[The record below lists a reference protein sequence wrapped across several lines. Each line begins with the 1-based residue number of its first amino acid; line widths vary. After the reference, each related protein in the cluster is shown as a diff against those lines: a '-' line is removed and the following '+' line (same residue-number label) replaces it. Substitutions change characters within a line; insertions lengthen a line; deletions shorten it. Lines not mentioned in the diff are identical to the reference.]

1 MPKRFLGKNRSE
13 VSKMK
18 LVGIVGSNASLS
30 YNRRLLQY
38 IEKNYS
44 DKFDLTLIEIDQV
57 PLFNQSDDQTNSE
70 VIQSIHRQ
78 IEQADGVIIATPEH
92 NHTIP
97 AALKSLLEWLSFK
110 IHPLENKPVL
120 IVGASYYAQGSSR
133 AQLHLRQILNAP
145 GLHAMVM
152 PGHEFLLGNVKEAFD
167 EQGQL
172 KDEKTKALLTQTL
185 EKFQRFVR
193 LVTAIDKVELQ

>member
-13 VSKMK
+13 VSKVK

-57 PLFNQSDDQTNSE
+57 PLFNQSHDQTNSE

-167 EQGQL
+167 ENGQL
-172 KDEKTKALLTQTL
+172 KDEKTKTLLTQTL

-193 LVTAIDKVELQ
+193 LVTAIDKVES

>member
-13 VSKMK
+13 VSKVK

-44 DKFDLTLIEIDQV
+44 DKFDLTLIEIDRV
-57 PLFNQSDDQTNSE
+57 PLFNQSDDQTNSD

-167 EQGQL
+167 EDGQL

-185 EKFQRFVR
+185 EKFQRFVH
-193 LVTAIDKVELQ
+193 LVTAMDKVES

>member
-1 MPKRFLGKNRSE
+1 MPKSFLGKNRSE
-13 VSKMK
+13 VSEMK

-44 DKFDLTLIEIDQV
+44 DRFDLTLIEIDRV
-57 PLFNQSDDQTNSE
+57 PLFNQSDDQTNSD

-167 EQGQL
+167 EDGQL

-193 LVTAIDKVELQ
+193 LVTAMDKVES

>member
-152 PGHEFLLGNVKEAFD
+152 PGHEFLLGNVKESFD
-167 EQGQL
+167 EHGQL

-193 LVTAIDKVELQ
+193 LVTAIDKVES

>member
-13 VSKMK
+13 VSKVK

-57 PLFNQSDDQTNSE
+57 PLFNQSHDQTNSE

-167 EQGQL
+167 EHGQL

-193 LVTAIDKVELQ
+193 LVTAIDKVES

>member
-1 MPKRFLGKNRSE
+1 
-13 VSKMK
+13 MK

>member
-1 MPKRFLGKNRSE
+1 
-13 VSKMK
+13 MK

-44 DKFDLTLIEIDQV
+44 DRFDLTLIEIDRV
-57 PLFNQSDDQTNSE
+57 PLFNQSDDQTNSD

-167 EQGQL
+167 EDGQL

-193 LVTAIDKVELQ
+193 LVTAMDKVES